1 MGEAIG
7 GTYVKNPWWTNSY
20 FGNHLITAHPMG
32 GCTTADDVVGGVVDH
47 ADRVFRPD
55 GGTYDGL

>member
-1 MGEAIG
+1 VGEAIG

-47 ADRVFRPD
+47 ADRVFRTD

>member
-47 ADRVFRPD
+47 ADRSW
-55 GGTYDGL
+55 GAC